1 MSTTTTTPPSSANV
15 DTSLA
20 SNSLVLVTPATDDA
34 INTVPALVVA
44 TDTTTD
50 LGGAPNAGVL
60 DLTGTTQTVEDSH
73 IGASTRKNYIRT
85 LVDFMI
91 FMFDS
96 NIYCSLLID
105 HEELENAHALDMVM
119 PVRRRRSRKKLKLM
133 CAAQLKKMTRVLH
146 NSPVRLSG
154 DNSLNYGH
162 IAAFMNT
169 KSKVIKV
176 DADIAKRIAEEE
188 GTVFNTDQVNIDG
201 MVDVS
206 IRLGDSSYSA
216 VQSAI
221 SFLFRQSG
229 VERSEAVKGGVSL
242 YCKGSKRKG
251 RKIKQDLGLE
261 ISEGKK
267 HMTKA
272 VYSYLAD
279 KFFNSKEPEHI
290 FAHLFLVLDW

>member
-1 MSTTTTTPPSSANV
+1 MSTTTTTPPSSANG
-15 DTSLA
+15 DNALA
-20 SNSLVLVTPATDDA
+20 SDSLVLVTPATNDTVD
-34 INTVPALVVA
+34 TVPASVVV
-44 TDTTTD
+44 TDTTTG
-50 LGGAPNAGVL
+50 LGGAPSAGVL

-105 HEELENAHALDMVM
+105 HEELKVANALDMV
-119 PVRRRRSRKKLKLM
+119 PVRKRRSRKKLKLM
-133 CAAQLKKMTRVLH
+133 CAALLKKMTRVLH

-188 GTVFNTDQVNIDG
+188 GTVVNMDQVNIDG

-272 VYSYLAD
+272 VYSYLAK

>member
-1 MSTTTTTPPSSANV
+1 MSTTTTTPPSSANG
-15 DTSLA
+15 DNALA
-20 SNSLVLVTPATDDA
+20 SDSLVLVTPATNDTVD
-34 INTVPALVVA
+34 TVPALVVV
-44 TDTTTD
+44 TDNTTG
-50 LGGAPNAGVL
+50 LGGAPSAGVL

-105 HEELENAHALDMVM
+105 HEELKVANALDMV
-119 PVRRRRSRKKLKLM
+119 PVRKRRSRKKLKLM
-133 CAAQLKKMTRVLH
+133 CAALLKKMTRVLH

-188 GTVFNTDQVNIDG
+188 GTVVNMDQVNIDG

-272 VYSYLAD
+272 VYSYLAK

>member
-1 MSTTTTTPPSSANV
+1 MSTTTTTPPSSANG
-15 DTSLA
+15 DNALA
-20 SNSLVLVTPATDDA
+20 SDSLVLVTPATNDTVD
-34 INTVPALVVA
+34 TVPASVVV
-44 TDTTTD
+44 TDNTTG
-50 LGGAPNAGVL
+50 LGGAPSAGVL

-105 HEELENAHALDMVM
+105 HEELKVANALDMV
-119 PVRRRRSRKKLKLM
+119 PVRKRRSRKKLKLM
-133 CAAQLKKMTRVLH
+133 CAALLKKMTRVLH

-267 HMTKA
+267 HMTKS
-272 VYSYLAD
+272 VYSYLAK

>member
-1 MSTTTTTPPSSANV
+1 MSTTTTTPPSSANG
-15 DTSLA
+15 DNALA
-20 SNSLVLVTPATDDA
+20 SDSLVLVTPATNDTVD
-34 INTVPALVVA
+34 TVPASVVV
-44 TDTTTD
+44 TDNTTG
-50 LGGAPNAGVL
+50 LGGAPSAGVL

-105 HEELENAHALDMVM
+105 HEELKVANALDMV
-119 PVRRRRSRKKLKLM
+119 PVRKRRSRKKLKLM
-133 CAAQLKKMTRVLH
+133 CAALLKKMTRVLH

-188 GTVFNTDQVNIDG
+188 GTVVNMDQVNIDG

-272 VYSYLAD
+272 VYSYLAK